1 MGRWLR
7 AVWLEARSLPTARV
21 GCEQC
26 VLRRKILGLGLRGSC
41 TPPTN
46 DSKVLL
52 TIRFQPVLTMV
63 WSVVRFLEF
72 WGKTVD
78 FLLLGLGGKNIFPMQ
93 FVGARLG

>member
-7 AVWLEARSLPTARV
+7 AVWLKARSLPAARV

-26 VLRRKILGLGLRGSC
+26 VLRRKILGLGL
-41 TPPTN
+41 N

-52 TIRFQPVLTMV
+52 TIRFQAVLTMV

-93 FVGARLG
+93 FVGARFGESCTPPN